1 MLLSLSD
8 ALNRLA
14 GAEFADAFGNSTDID
29 DYRWGKL
36 HRIVFDSPLGGPFN
50 VPPAF
55 GLFPNPLPE
64 LPGVPTD
71 GGFGVVDASSHS
83 ARGAGVNGFRFG
95 SGPTNRWVSDV
106 GRSGPKSQSVWPGGT
121 SAIPGDEFYV
131 FPMLPRWL
139 TNDANPIRF
148 KSGEL
153 RKGTSSVTKF
163 VP

>member
-1 MLLSLSD
+1 M
-8 ALNRLA
+8 
-14 GAEFADAFGNSTDID
+14 
-29 DYRWGKL
+29 
-36 HRIVFDSPLGGPFN
+36 
-50 VPPAF
+50 
-55 GLFPNPLPE
+55 
-64 LPGVPTD
+64 
-71 GGFGVVDASSHS
+71 
-83 ARGAGVNGFRFG
+83 
-95 SGPTNRWVSDV
+95 